1 MGTKTKNKTKKYI
14 EDYKNEINKNIE
26 AIPQENLKEPTM
38 SVVGPAIAASIFY
51 YEYDYYKKLF
61 SK

>member
-38 SVVGPAIAASIFY
+38 SVVGPAMRPLYSIMKMTTI
-51 YEYDYYKKLF
+51 KKCF
-61 SK
+61 QN